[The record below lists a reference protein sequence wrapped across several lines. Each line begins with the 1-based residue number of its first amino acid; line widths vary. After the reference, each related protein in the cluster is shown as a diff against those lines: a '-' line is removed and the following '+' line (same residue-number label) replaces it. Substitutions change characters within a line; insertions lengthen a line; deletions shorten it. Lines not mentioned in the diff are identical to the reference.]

1 MKQNKVLSSIL
12 SNWIPKILS
21 LLLAMFIV
29 LSVRIFNINDRVV
42 ILPLEVALPEGLEPA
57 SLVPDTVEV
66 AITGPDSI
74 IYLVNPDE
82 IKAYADFSLIEE
94 PGIAR
99 VPVMLEYDHDIFTSD
114 GLDISASPSTV
125 RILFENPV

>member
-82 IKAYADFSLIEE
+82 IKAYADFSLIDE

-114 GLDISASPSTV
+114 GLAVSASPSTV
-125 RILFENPV
+125 RILFETPV

>member
-1 MKQNKVLSSIL
+1 MKQNKVFASLL

-21 LLLAMFIV
+21 LAIAVFIV
-29 LSVRIFNINDRVV
+29 IAVRFLNINDRIVT
-42 ILPLEVALPEGLEPA
+42 LPLEVALPEALAPA
-57 SLVPDTVEV
+57 SLVPDTVDV

-82 IKAYADFSLIEE
+82 IKAYADFSEVDE

-99 VPVMLEYDHDIFTSD
+99 VPEMLEYDHDIFTSD
-114 GLDISASPSTV
+114 GLAVSASPSTV
-125 RILFENPV
+125 RILFETPV

>member
-1 MKQNKVLSSIL
+1 MKQNNVLSSIL

-82 IKAYADFSLIEE
+82 IKAYADFSLIDE

>member
-42 ILPLEVALPEGLEPA
+42 ILPLEVALPEGLEPE

-82 IKAYADFSLIEE
+82 IKAYADFSLIDE

>member
-1 MKQNKVLSSIL
+1 MKQNKVFASVL

-21 LLLAMFIV
+21 LLNAIFIV
-29 LSVRIFNINDRVV
+29 LSVKYFNIHDRVV
-42 ILPLEVALPEGLEPA
+42 TLPLEVALPEGMNPQ

-82 IKAYADFSLIEE
+82 IKAYADFSDVVDE
-94 PGIAR
+94 GIAR

-114 GLDISASPSTV
+114 GLSISATPSTV
-125 RILFENPV
+125 RILFEKAL

>member
-1 MKQNKVLSSIL
+1 MKSKALSSAFQ
-12 SNWIPKILS
+12 NWIPKIFS
-21 LLLAMFIV
+21 FLAALFIV
-29 LSVRIFNINDRVV
+29 LSVRFMNVHDRVV
-42 ILPLEVALPEGLEPA
+42 TLPLNVILPENYNAA

-82 IKAYADFSLIEE
+82 IKAYADFSLIDE

>member
-1 MKQNKVLSSIL
+1 MLSSIL

-82 IKAYADFSLIEE
+82 IKAYADFSLIDE

>member
-82 IKAYADFSLIEE
+82 IKAYADFSLIDE

-125 RILFENPV
+125 RILFESPV

>member
-42 ILPLEVALPEGLEPA
+42 ILPREVALPEGLEPA

>member
-1 MKQNKVLSSIL
+1 MKQNKVFASVL

-21 LLLAMFIV
+21 LLIAIFIV
-29 LSVRIFNINDRVV
+29 LSVKYFNINDRVV
-42 ILPLEVALPEGLEPA
+42 TLPLEVALPDGMEPQ

-82 IKAYADFSLIEE
+82 IKAYADFSDVEDA
-94 PGIAR
+94 GIAR

-114 GLDISASPSTV
+114 GLSISATPSTV
-125 RILFENPV
+125 RILFEKAL

>member
-82 IKAYADFSLIEE
+82 IKAYADFSLIDE

>member
-21 LLLAMFIV
+21 LLFAMFIV

-82 IKAYADFSLIEE
+82 IKAYADFSLIDE